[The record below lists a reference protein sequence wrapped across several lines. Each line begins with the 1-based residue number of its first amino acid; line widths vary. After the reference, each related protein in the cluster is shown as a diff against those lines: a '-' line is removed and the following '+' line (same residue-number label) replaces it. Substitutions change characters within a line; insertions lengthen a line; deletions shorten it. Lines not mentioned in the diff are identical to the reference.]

1 MSAAPG
7 QAPSN
12 ATAKAPQ
19 SGVKASDSS
28 PIFMGILFAAIAY
41 CAWGLSPLYFRM
53 AGFMTPLEI
62 TAQRVLWACLLCFVL
77 LAAMG
82 KLPLLARAV
91 ANRRLVG
98 VLAITSAMMLLNWLL
113 FVYAIDTRQV
123 MSASL
128 GYYINP
134 LVAVL
139 LGRLVLKEKVNPV
152 QWAMLALA
160 AVGVTVLGTAAA
172 NTGIWISLAIAISW
186 GIYALL
192 RKRNPVDSLVGF
204 TVEILLPLPI
214 AIGYLA
220 WHGGGA
226 LGPAWNGLLSADLVP
241 LLLLV
246 FAGVITAIPLVAFG
260 AGQSR
265 LTMASMGLM
274 QYISPTL
281 QFLLATL
288 LWGESFTSNHAIAF
302 SCIWV
307 AVGVF
312 SFENWRRARRAAAA
326 G

>member
-1 MSAAPG
+1 
-7 QAPSN
+7 
-12 ATAKAPQ
+12 
-19 SGVKASDSS
+19 
-28 PIFMGILFAAIAY
+28 MGFLFATVAY

-62 TAQRVLWACLLCFVL
+62 TAQRVLWACLICLAL

-82 KLPLLARAV
+82 KLPLLLQAFANKRLLRA
-91 ANRRLVG
+91 LV
-98 VLAITSAMMLLNWLL
+98 ITSAMMLLNWLL

-139 LGRLVLKEKVNPV
+139 LGRLVLKEAVNPV
-152 QWAMLALA
+152 QWAMLGLA
-160 AVGVTVLGTAAA
+160 AIGVSVLAIATAS
-172 NTGIWISLAIAISW
+172 TGIWISLAIAVSW

-204 TVEILLPLPI
+204 TVEILLPLPLML
-214 AIGYLA
+214 GFLA

-226 LGPAWNGLLSADLVP
+226 LGPAWNALLQADLLPV
-241 LLLLV
+241 LLLL
-246 FAGVITAIPLVAFG
+246 FAGMITAIPLVAFG

-288 LWGESFTSNHAIAF
+288 LWGEVFTTSHAIAF
-302 SCIWV
+302 ACIWV

-326 G
+326 AQGAG

>member
-1 MSAAPG
+1 
-7 QAPSN
+7 
-12 ATAKAPQ
+12 
-19 SGVKASDSS
+19 
-28 PIFMGILFAAIAY
+28 MGILFAAIAY

-312 SFENWRRARRAAAA
+312 SFENWRRARRAAAT

>member
-1 MSAAPG
+1 
-7 QAPSN
+7 
-12 ATAKAPQ
+12 
-19 SGVKASDSS
+19 
-28 PIFMGILFAAIAY
+28 MGILFAAIAY

-214 AIGYLA
+214 AISYLA

>member
-1 MSAAPG
+1 
-7 QAPSN
+7 
-12 ATAKAPQ
+12 
-19 SGVKASDSS
+19 
-28 PIFMGILFAAIAY
+28 MGILFAAIAY

-204 TVEILLPLPI
+204 TLEILLPLPI

-312 SFENWRRARRAAAA
+312 SFENWRRARRAQA
-326 G
+326 

>member
-1 MSAAPG
+1 
-7 QAPSN
+7 
-12 ATAKAPQ
+12 
-19 SGVKASDSS
+19 
-28 PIFMGILFAAIAY
+28 MGILFAAIAY
-41 CAWGLSPLYFRM
+41 CSWGLSPLYFRM

-312 SFENWRRARRAAAA
+312 SFENWRRARRAAAT

>member
-1 MSAAPG
+1 M
-7 QAPSN
+7 
-12 ATAKAPQ
+12 
-19 SGVKASDSS
+19 
-28 PIFMGILFAAIAY
+28 AY
-41 CAWGLSPLYFRM
+41 CSWGLSPLYFRF

-62 TAQRVLWACLLCFVL
+62 TAQRVLWACLLCLGL
-77 LAAMG
+77 LAATG
-82 KLPLLARAV
+82 KLPLLAQAF
-91 ANRRLVG
+91 ANRQLLRALV
-98 VLAITSAMMLLNWLL
+98 ITSAMMLLNWLL

-139 LGRLVLKEKVNPV
+139 LGRMVLKEAVNPI
-152 QWAMLALA
+152 QWAMLVLA
-160 AVGVTVLGTAAA
+160 GIGVTVLGTAAA
-172 NTGIWISLAIAISW
+172 DTGIWISLAIAISW

-214 AIGYLA
+214 AIAYLA
-220 WHGGGA
+220 WHGGGTLA
-226 LGPAWNGLLSADLVP
+226 VAWNGLFRADLVP
-241 LLLLV
+241 LLVLI
-246 FAGVITAIPLVAFG
+246 FSGVITTIPLVAFG
-260 AGQSR
+260 AGQRR

-281 QFLLATL
+281 QFLLAVL
-288 LWGESFTSNHAIAF
+288 LWGESFTGNHAIAF
-302 SCIWV
+302 GCIWV

-326 G
+326 AQGAG

>member
-1 MSAAPG
+1 
-7 QAPSN
+7 
-12 ATAKAPQ
+12 
-19 SGVKASDSS
+19 
-28 PIFMGILFAAIAY
+28 MGILFAAIAY

>member
-1 MSAAPG
+1 
-7 QAPSN
+7 
-12 ATAKAPQ
+12 
-19 SGVKASDSS
+19 
-28 PIFMGILFAAIAY
+28 MGILFAAIAY

-204 TVEILLPLPI
+204 TLEILLPLPI

-312 SFENWRRARRAAAA
+312 SFENWRRARRAQ